1 MSQKGDNPSLE
12 CGVIHGQYKPN
23 TTLSAERF
31 HSLLTHSFLP
41 LDPNADSDV
50 AIIKLSSPL
59 NFNSDVRPACLP
71 PNQAFYTENEG
82 ENNAITSGWGLLK
95 DRKTIAWS
103 ICLDKIFCE
112 MDGI

>member
-1 MSQKGDNPSLE
+1 MSQKSDNPSLE

-31 HSLLTHSFLP
+31 HSLLKQSFLP
-41 LDPNADSDV
+41 LDLILDSDV

-71 PNQAFYTENEG
+71 PNQSFYPENDG
-82 ENNAITSGWGLLK
+82 KNNAVASGWGILKDSKSIILLK
-95 DRKTIAWS
+95 G
-103 ICLDKIFCE
+103 CNL
-112 MDGI
+112 